1 MNNYIESWH
10 HQLKRYYLK
19 LMHKQWIDV
28 MLHILFEQVE
38 PDFRRDEIRV
48 RLDFDRVNLD
58 KHKCNSQDCT
68 EMISDYDMDNMITYK
83 DDGLNKVC
91 LLSQYLFNIHV
102 YDIRH

>member
-1 MNNYIESWH
+1 M
-10 HQLKRYYLK
+10 R
-19 LMHKQWIDV
+19 KQRINV

-38 PDFRRDEIRV
+38 PDFWWDEIRV
-48 RLDFDRVNLD
+48 HLDFDQANLD
-58 KHKCNSQDCT
+58 KHKCNSRDCA
-68 EMISDYDMDNMITYK
+68 EMILDYDMDDMITYK

>member
-1 MNNYIESWH
+1 MC
-10 HQLKRYYLK
+10 
-19 LMHKQWIDV
+19 KQQINV

-38 PDFRRDEIRV
+38 PDFQWDEICV
-48 RLDFDRVNLD
+48 HLDFDQANLD
-58 KHKCNSQDCT
+58 KHKRDSQDCT